1 MNNSAQ
7 QFSFELVS
15 PDRKVISE
23 VAWQVTIPGE
33 EGDVGVRA
41 GHMALVMT
49 VRPGVVE
56 VIRERGGAVEKLFIA
71 GGFADIAQA
80 HCTLLAEEA
89 IPLAAL
95 NVEKLEQDLKNLA
108 EDLAIASD
116 DQEKVRIENRQVLIA
131 SMLKAAKAA

>member
-1 MNNSAQ
+1 MTVPAEKFN
-7 QFSFELVS
+7 FELVS

-23 VAWQVTIPGE
+23 AAWQVTIPGQ

-89 IPLAAL
+89 IPLEAIKAD
-95 NVEKLEQDLKNLA
+95 KLEQDLKNL
-108 EDLAIASD
+108 EDDLAMAETD
-116 DQEKVRIENRQVLIA
+116 ADKMRIENRQVLLK
-131 SMLKAAKAA
+131 SMLKAIQA